1 MGSANDPI
9 VMVTPDVL
17 IYAPNDTRRTAVR
30 WYTRSGQVRQD
41 AGQVPPHMGWPTIC
55 PDGKRAI
62 LLGAQGQET
71 WIERVDLSSMTSQPL
86 TPADEWNSYQVWSP
100 ADDRLLYSSQ
110 RGSHFTIRSMDPES
124 PDTDDSLLS
133 TSRYTIPDACSRDGR
148 YLLLTSEN
156 PGTGLDVLVA
166 DRSLGWKTRAVL
178 ATKSSEWFPTFVAH
192 ETQVAYV
199 SDASGRNEIWVADFP
214 EARHR
219 TQLTHSGSA
228 EWGDS
233 RRTFW
238 AIGDSIVF
246 LAPDNLTLRSLRLR

>member
-1 MGSANDPI
+1 SRA
-9 VMVTPDVL
+9 VT
-17 IYAPNDTRRTAVR
+17 A
-30 WYTRSGQVRQD
+30 
-41 AGQVPPHMGWPTIC
+41 
-55 PDGKRAI
+55 
-62 LLGAQGQET
+62 
-71 WIERVDLSSMTSQPL
+71 
-86 TPADEWNSYQVWSP
+86 
-100 ADDRLLYSSQ
+100 
-110 RGSHFTIRSMDPES
+110 
-124 PDTDDSLLS
+124 
-133 TSRYTIPDACSRDGR
+133 RYPSPDACSRDGR
-148 YLLLTSEN
+148 SLLLTSEN
-156 PGTGLDVLVA
+156 PGTGMDVLVA
-166 DRSLGWKTRAVL
+166 DRSLGWKTRAVV

-246 LAPDNLTLRSLRLR
+246 LAPDNLTLRSLRLRTVGGRVAPGREATMFRLPEDCRAFCPTPDGREFLVLTPSSETHAINLALVYSWRSELRGRQHR